1 MKKSIIYFLIVLPL
15 AMHAQLTIDRTKAPA
30 PAPAPEIKVAEPAS
44 FILPNGLKVF
54 VVQNDKLPSV
64 SATLTIDRDPVLEGD
79 KAGVVSMAGELIRR
93 GTEKM
98 NKATLDEEID
108 FLGASISTSDKSISG
123 ASLKDNFPKLIA
135 LMADIALRPSFP
147 ADELEKIRK
156 QELSGLEQAK
166 DNPNTIAEN
175 VVNSLLYGKD
185 HPYGEL
191 ETEATVAKV
200 TVDDVKK
207 YYNTYWKPNIA
218 YLVFVGDIKPAEAKK
233 LAVQYFGKWQKAD
246 VPRVNFKM
254 TQPPARRYI
263 AVVDRPASVQSV
275 IHLVCP
281 ITLKPGSADDIPSSV
296 MNNILG
302 GGFSG
307 RLFGNLR
314 EKHGFTYGAYSYLR
328 ADKLI
333 GSFDAN
339 ASVRNEKTDSAIGA
353 FLEEFARIRKDTVNG
368 DELTRMKNYL
378 SGSFARSLER
388 PATIA
393 NFALNVSRYNLPKD
407 YYQDY
412 LKKLAAVNGTEVKS
426 MADKYVQ
433 PDNLLIV
440 VVGNAKE
447 IAKGLDK
454 YGEVKYVDMYGNSVA
469 AP

>member
-1 MKKSIIYFLIVLPL
+1 MKVSIIFFLIVLPF
-15 AMHAQLTIDRTKAPA
+15 AMHAQLAIDRTKAPA

-44 FILPNGLKVF
+44 FVLPNGLKVF
-54 VVQNDKLPSV
+54 VVQNNKLPSV
-64 SATLTIDRDPVLEGD
+64 SATLTIDRDPVLEGG
-79 KAGVVSMAGELIRR
+79 KAGMVSMAGELIRR

-108 FLGASISTSDKSISG
+108 FLGASINTSDKSISG
-123 ASLKDNFPKLIA
+123 ASLKDNFSKLMA
-135 LMADIALRPSFP
+135 LMADIALKPSFP

-166 DNPNTIAEN
+166 DNPSTIAEN

-191 ETEATVAKV
+191 ETEETVGKI
-200 TVDDVKK
+200 TVDDIKN

-233 LAVQYFGKWQKAD
+233 LAVQYFGKWQKGDLPQANFT
-246 VPRVNFKM
+246 VPKA
-254 TQPPARRYI
+254 PAKRYI
-263 AVVDRPASVQSV
+263 ALVDRPASVQSV
-275 IHLVCP
+275 IRLVYP
-281 ITLKPGSADDIPSSV
+281 VALKPGSADDIPSSV

-307 RLFGNLR
+307 RLFSNLR
-314 EKHGFTYGAYSYLR
+314 EKHGFTYGAYSKLN

-333 GSFDAN
+333 GSFDAS
-339 ASVRNEKTDSAIGA
+339 ASVRNEKTDSAVGA
-353 FLEEFARIRKDTVNG
+353 FLEEFERIKKDTVNG
-368 DELTRMKNYL
+368 EELTRMKNYL

-393 NFALNVSRYNLPKD
+393 NFALNVARYNLPGD
-407 YYQDY
+407 YYQGY
-412 LKKLAAVNGTEVKS
+412 LKNLAAVNGTEVKS
-426 MADKYVQ
+426 MADRYVQ

-440 VVGNAKE
+440 IVGNAKE
-447 IAKGLDK
+447 IVKGLDK
-454 YGEVKYVDMYGNSVA
+454 YGEVKYVDIYGNAVA